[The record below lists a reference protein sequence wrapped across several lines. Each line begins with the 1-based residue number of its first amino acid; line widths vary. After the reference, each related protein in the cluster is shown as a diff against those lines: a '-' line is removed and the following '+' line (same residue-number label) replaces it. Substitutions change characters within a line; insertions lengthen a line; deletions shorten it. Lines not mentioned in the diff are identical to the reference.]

1 MAILMLS
8 FKKKQKNNLAASRN
22 NLSFLPTR
30 SDTNR
35 AVNSLKLKISDRDCA
50 IYVAKTKALISRAV
64 TVQQICVIV
73 FAYAKIRFSYD
84 TTQL

>member
-1 MAILMLS
+1 MLS
-8 FKKKQKNNLAASRN
+8 FFLNLAASRN

-35 AVNSLKLKISDRDCA
+35 TVNTLKPEISDRDCT
-50 IYVAKTKALISRAV
+50 IYVAKTKALISSAV

-73 FAYAKIRFSYD
+73 FFAYAKIRYD
-84 TTQL
+84 TAQLR